1 MFRATVYE
9 ISRLAR
15 CSSPA
20 SAGLRVPRTSPL
32 SWPRTSGERA
42 RHALRPPSWRCD
54 WQSGEDTDPIPP
66 RGGSCA
72 VDTGVAA
79 REISSATPFVW
90 GPTSRPVCSG
100 VCSGRGAGKSPGVP
114 LEARSV
120 CCCPY
125 AADGAVAAIGQ
136 GPPHLGRGL
145 MRKGCTL
152 TCALGR
158 GERRRALGIAVSQ
171 MPDATAFDDSGQGDP
186 LGETTAVFLIG
197 QDIRGQR
204 QATPGQ
210 HRDQARACLQTRVR
224 VVSFM
229 V

>member
-1 MFRATVYE
+1 MYNSWGTPSGVW
-9 ISRLAR
+9 
-15 CSSPA
+15 
-20 SAGLRVPRTSPL
+20 SAGVSRHLRVFESPRTSPL

-42 RHALRPPSWRCD
+42 RHGLVPRPCRGD
-54 WQSGEDTDPIPP
+54 WHSGEDLGPMPP

-72 VDTGVAA
+72 GDIGVAA
-79 REISSATPFVW
+79 RETASATPFVW

-136 GPPHLGRGL
+136 GPPHLVRGL

-152 TCALGR
+152 TCAIGR
-158 GERRRALGIAVSQ
+158 GERRHALGIAVSQ
-171 MPDATAFDDSGQGDP
+171 MPDDTAFD
-186 LGETTAVFLIG
+186 V
-197 QDIRGQR
+197 
-204 QATPGQ
+204 
-210 HRDQARACLQTRVR
+210 
-224 VVSFM
+224 
-229 V
+229 